1 MKQTIKNIIDGIIM
15 SGTLLI
21 SSIICVEGIIT
32 FNIPLA
38 ILTFPVMLVSADRLK
53 SDIEGNTIRNSIFS
67 VSRSG
72 KITQDTLRNHLNFFK
87 LLTKK
92 DKQKTLITEEFKMF
106 KQLKK
111 FDKKGN
117 IKTYHTLS
125 QGLTVR
131 LLKELQKAGFI
142 ENLTY
147 EKVKKSKLFFE
158 KILIGNSKKSKSKK
172 NMYNIS
178 FNLTDKIISD
188 DTIEQFFQASEPN
201 QEENNPS
208 ISNGRNLSSEKTASI
223 KPKSRQEQ
231 IEELKQLRSTLV
243 DDSHQIVDE
252 NTHKL

>member
-1 MKQTIKNIIDGIIM
+1 MSRNI
-15 SGTLLI
+15 
-21 SSIICVEGIIT
+21 
-32 FNIPLA
+32 
-38 ILTFPVMLVSADRLK
+38 
-53 SDIEGNTIRNSIFS
+53 
-67 VSRSG
+67 
-72 KITQDTLRNHLNFFK
+72 Q
-87 LLTKK
+87 
-92 DKQKTLITEEFKMF
+92 
-106 KQLKK
+106 
-111 FDKKGN
+111 
-117 IKTYHTLS
+117 TYHTLS

-147 EKVKKSKLFFE
+147 EKVKKSNLFFE
-158 KILIGNSKKSKSKK
+158 KILIGNSKKSQNKK

-188 DTIEQFFQASEPN
+188 DTIEQFFQASEHN